1 MPFDGFQ
8 TGRRR
13 ISYPAKIILLAT
25 VWLIVIGLLHR
36 YLNMESDRRKTITM
50 GYMPVITNL
59 AAPLLDYASA
69 RTDTRV
75 RFKALKFGSFAE
87 MAEALR
93 NNEIQVAFIIAPLSI
108 VLRQQGEDVKVVL
121 IGNRNESTMVVRHDL
136 GAKTLADL
144 VGRTIA
150 VPMRYS
156 GHNLGIL
163 RAISEA
169 GLTGRIKVVEMNP
182 PDMASALSSG
192 ALDGYFVGEPFAAQT
207 LKSGKADRLFFAEDI
222 WPGFICNLVLVRN
235 QLIEQ
240 DAETVRYLVEGAVR
254 SGLWARRNLNQAA
267 VISSQYWGQPVD
279 LVEYAMNTPKG
290 RTVFDRYIP
299 VREEL
304 QKMADLMVRY
314 KLSASA
320 DIDGLIED
328 RFARHANTDGISD
341 VASILRD

>member
-144 VGRTIA
+144 VGKTIA

>member
-1 MPFDGFQ
+1 MLFDGFQ

-13 ISYPAKIILLAT
+13 ISYPAKIILLAL

-36 YLNMESDRRKTITM
+36 YLNMESERRKIIKM

-69 RTDTRV
+69 RTDTKV

-93 NNEIQVAFIIAPLSI
+93 SNEIQVAFIIAPLSI

-121 IGNRNESTMVVRHDL
+121 IGNRNESTMVVRHDM
-136 GAKTLADL
+136 GAKTLANL
-144 VGRTIA
+144 VGKTIA

-169 GLTGRIKVVEMNP
+169 GLSGQIKVVEMNP

-207 LKSGKADRLFFAEDI
+207 LKSEKSDRLFFAEDI

-235 QLIEQ
+235 QLIKQ
-240 DAETVRYLVEGAVR
+240 DEETVRYLVEGAVR
-254 SGLWARRNLNQAA
+254 SGLWAQGHLNQAA
-267 VISSQYWGQPVD
+267 VIASQYWGQPVD

-299 VREEL
+299 VPKEL
-304 QKMADLMVRY
+304 QEMADLMVQY

-328 RFARHANTDGISD
+328 RFARHADIDGIGD
-341 VASILRD
+341 VASILRE